1 MDPKEN
7 IAGHISK
14 LEKLSRQLKKL
25 GELISES
32 MLITNILMT

>member
-14 LEKLSRQLKKL
+14 LENLSKKTKTIGRTYL
-25 GELISES
+25 RI
-32 MLITNILMT
+32 NVN